1 MYEEFEEENDYSED
15 SENLMDSD
23 AISANEEAFMRGYD
37 EADALGTDSKESDEE
52 E

>member
-1 MYEEFEEENDYSED
+1 MFEEFEENDYSDD

-23 AISANEEAFMRGYD
+23 GISANEEAFMRGYE
-37 EADALGTDSKESDEE
+37 EADVIGQQKTEDEE